1 MAKLSLSTYW
11 RSSCS
16 FRVRIAL
23 GYKKLAYESVCVN
36 IVDGDQKKPD
46 YLAQNPIGHVPTLT
60 IDGVRYVES
69 VAIMELLEELYPDP
83 PLLPKSPHDR
93 ARVRGLV
100 ETINAGIQP
109 LQNLTVLASVGTEP
123 EKRTAW
129 MKHFITR
136 GLAAF
141 EALAASAEAEE
152 ARAASAEEAEGG
164 ATQGPFAFGSSFT
177 MADACLVPQVFAAR
191 RVGVDLTAF
200 PRIVRADA
208 AASELPFVVAA
219 RPDAQPDAKL

>member
-36 IVDGDQKKPD
+36 IVEGEQNKPE
-46 YLAQNPIGHVPTLT
+46 YLGHNPIGHVPTLSV
-60 IDGVRYVES
+60 DGVDYVES

-83 PLLPKSPHDR
+83 PLLPKQPHHR

-100 ETINAGIQP
+100 QTINAGIQP
-109 LQNLTVLASVGTEP
+109 LQNLAVLDRVGKEP
-123 EKRTAW
+123 TIRTAW
-129 MKHFITR
+129 MQHWIAR
-136 GLAAF
+136 GLAAY
-141 EALAASAEAEE
+141 EALVVAAEKD
-152 ARAASAEEAEGG
+152 GMN
-164 ATQGPFAFGSSFT
+164 GPFSFGSTFT

-191 RVGVDLTAF
+191 RVSVDLTPF
-200 PRIVRADA
+200 PRILRADA

-219 RPDAQPDAKL
+219 KPDAQPDAKL

>member
-36 IVDGDQKKPD
+36 LLDGEQKKPEN
-46 YLAQNPIGHVPTLT
+46 LAQNPIGHVPTLS
-60 IDGVRYVES
+60 IDGVQYVES

-100 ETINAGIQP
+100 ETINAGTQP
-109 LQNLTVLASVGTEP
+109 LQNLSTLERVGTEP

-129 MKHFITR
+129 MKHFVTR
-136 GLAAF
+136 GLGAF
-141 EALAASAEAEE
+141 EALVASAEK
-152 ARAASAEEAEGG
+152 EGDS
-164 ATQGPFAFGSSFT
+164 GPFAFGSAFT
-177 MADACLVPQVFAAR
+177 MADVCLVPQVFAAR
-191 RVGVDLTAF
+191 RVGVDLTPF
-200 PRIVRADA
+200 PRILRADA
-208 AASELPFVVAA
+208 VASELPFVVAA
-219 RPDAQPDAKL
+219 APGAQPDARPDAKL